1 MLIVTAVC
9 FRCSQVTIFILHPF
23 SFSSPLRSPI
33 AVAVTLILGI
43 DTKFSQ
49 RVIHPCTGFCKN
61 PSGMAMVCVSYVKI
75 YIQIAFL
82 SFQFVSEEMHR
93 GMPCLKYERKIKK
106 FNKSNTYSFYISK
119 IKPHRPLR
127 YEMVG
132 YDDMLT
138 SHYDRYILDYVTFE
152 PWKFNRSLFNL
163 PKSRFSS
170 KSDA

>member
-1 MLIVTAVC
+1 
-9 FRCSQVTIFILHPF
+9 
-23 SFSSPLRSPI
+23 
-33 AVAVTLILGI
+33 
-43 DTKFSQ
+43 
-49 RVIHPCTGFCKN
+49 
-61 PSGMAMVCVSYVKI
+61 
-75 YIQIAFL
+75 
-82 SFQFVSEEMHR
+82 
-93 GMPCLKYERKIKK
+93 MPCLKYERKIKK

-119 IKPHRPLR
+119 TKPHRPLR

-170 KSDA
+170 KSDSWSLSFNYCTKVCPFIGPVSGQVC

>member
-1 MLIVTAVC
+1 MFTTC
-9 FRCSQVTIFILHPF
+9 CTP
-23 SFSSPLRSPI
+23 
-33 AVAVTLILGI
+33 
-43 DTKFSQ
+43 
-49 RVIHPCTGFCKN
+49 TGFCKN
-61 PSGMAMVCVSYVKI
+61 SSGMAMVCVSYVKI

-119 IKPHRPLR
+119 TKPHRPLR

>member
-1 MLIVTAVC
+1 
-9 FRCSQVTIFILHPF
+9 
-23 SFSSPLRSPI
+23 
-33 AVAVTLILGI
+33 
-43 DTKFSQ
+43 
-49 RVIHPCTGFCKN
+49 
-61 PSGMAMVCVSYVKI
+61 MAMVCVSFVKI

>member
-1 MLIVTAVC
+1 
-9 FRCSQVTIFILHPF
+9 
-23 SFSSPLRSPI
+23 
-33 AVAVTLILGI
+33 
-43 DTKFSQ
+43 
-49 RVIHPCTGFCKN
+49 
-61 PSGMAMVCVSYVKI
+61 MAMVCVSYVKI

-170 KSDA
+170 KSDAQSLSLNYCTKVCPFIGPVSGQVCQVSDK

>member
-1 MLIVTAVC
+1 
-9 FRCSQVTIFILHPF
+9 
-23 SFSSPLRSPI
+23 
-33 AVAVTLILGI
+33 
-43 DTKFSQ
+43 
-49 RVIHPCTGFCKN
+49 
-61 PSGMAMVCVSYVKI
+61 MAMVCVSYVKI

-119 IKPHRPLR
+119 TKPHRPLR

-170 KSDA
+170 KSDAQSLSFNYCTKVCPFIGPVSGQVFLVSDK

>member
-1 MLIVTAVC
+1 
-9 FRCSQVTIFILHPF
+9 
-23 SFSSPLRSPI
+23 
-33 AVAVTLILGI
+33 
-43 DTKFSQ
+43 
-49 RVIHPCTGFCKN
+49 
-61 PSGMAMVCVSYVKI
+61 MAMVCVSYVKI

-119 IKPHRPLR
+119 TKPHRPLR

-170 KSDA
+170 KSDAQSLSFNYCTKVCPFIGLVSGQVCQVSDK

>member
-1 MLIVTAVC
+1 
-9 FRCSQVTIFILHPF
+9 
-23 SFSSPLRSPI
+23 
-33 AVAVTLILGI
+33 
-43 DTKFSQ
+43 
-49 RVIHPCTGFCKN
+49 
-61 PSGMAMVCVSYVKI
+61 MAMVCVSYVKI

-93 GMPCLKYERKIKK
+93 GMPCLKYERKIKQ

-170 KSDA
+170 KSDAQSLSFNYCTKVCPFIGPVSGQVCQVSDK

>member
-1 MLIVTAVC
+1 
-9 FRCSQVTIFILHPF
+9 
-23 SFSSPLRSPI
+23 
-33 AVAVTLILGI
+33 
-43 DTKFSQ
+43 
-49 RVIHPCTGFCKN
+49 
-61 PSGMAMVCVSYVKI
+61 
-75 YIQIAFL
+75 
-82 SFQFVSEEMHR
+82 MHR
-93 GMPCLKYERKIKK
+93 GMPCLKYERKIRK

-119 IKPHRPLR
+119 TKPHRPLR

-170 KSDA
+170 KIMLGLSVLITALKFVLLLVLSRDKSAVLVRDNRIISVKYKSWADFICRIYIVLCGSILRYGKMGNKKTCNLSWNVAAIKEL

>member
-1 MLIVTAVC
+1 
-9 FRCSQVTIFILHPF
+9 
-23 SFSSPLRSPI
+23 
-33 AVAVTLILGI
+33 
-43 DTKFSQ
+43 
-49 RVIHPCTGFCKN
+49 
-61 PSGMAMVCVSYVKI
+61 MAMVCVSYVKI

-170 KSDA
+170 KSDAQSLSFNYCTKVCPFIGPVSEQVCQVSDK

>member
-1 MLIVTAVC
+1 
-9 FRCSQVTIFILHPF
+9 
-23 SFSSPLRSPI
+23 
-33 AVAVTLILGI
+33 
-43 DTKFSQ
+43 
-49 RVIHPCTGFCKN
+49 
-61 PSGMAMVCVSYVKI
+61 MAMVCVSYVKI
-75 YIQIAFL
+75 YIQIAFI

-119 IKPHRPLR
+119 TKPHRPLR

>member
-1 MLIVTAVC
+1 
-9 FRCSQVTIFILHPF
+9 
-23 SFSSPLRSPI
+23 
-33 AVAVTLILGI
+33 
-43 DTKFSQ
+43 
-49 RVIHPCTGFCKN
+49 
-61 PSGMAMVCVSYVKI
+61 
-75 YIQIAFL
+75 
-82 SFQFVSEEMHR
+82 
-93 GMPCLKYERKIKK
+93 MPCLKYERKIKK

-119 IKPHRPLR
+119 TKPHRPLR

-170 KSDA
+170 KIMLGLSVLITALKFVLLLVLSRDKSAVLVRDNRIISVKYKSWADFICRIYSVLCGSILRYGKMGNKKTCNLSWNVAAIKEL

>member
-1 MLIVTAVC
+1 
-9 FRCSQVTIFILHPF
+9 
-23 SFSSPLRSPI
+23 
-33 AVAVTLILGI
+33 
-43 DTKFSQ
+43 
-49 RVIHPCTGFCKN
+49 
-61 PSGMAMVCVSYVKI
+61 MVCVSYVKI

-119 IKPHRPLR
+119 TKPHRPLR

-170 KSDA
+170 KRDAWSLSFNYLTLVCPFIGLVSGQGCYVSDKKPNHFSSIQIMS

>member
-1 MLIVTAVC
+1 
-9 FRCSQVTIFILHPF
+9 
-23 SFSSPLRSPI
+23 
-33 AVAVTLILGI
+33 
-43 DTKFSQ
+43 
-49 RVIHPCTGFCKN
+49 
-61 PSGMAMVCVSYVKI
+61 MAMVCVSYVKI
-75 YIQIAFL
+75 YIQIAVL

-106 FNKSNTYSFYISK
+106 FNKTNTYSFYISK

-170 KSDA
+170 KSDAWSLSFNYLTLVCPFIGLVSGQVCYVSDKQSNHFS